1 MTTVRTLLQP
11 GRLTRRA
18 SASALSACALLLD
31 TTGAYASQSVHAP
44 ASAAAETIHELGI
57 ALYIG
62 AGAITLFVLVLAL
75 RALFGSP
82 RPASGALFVLGGGI
96 AFPVVV
102 LSVLLVASLLI
113 GNSLTRPPDSPVA
126 RIQVIG
132 HQWWWEV
139 RYLPPA
145 QPGSELALLLQEL
158 CGGAR
163 VSAATASNQL
173 RRDAPEAIV
182 LANEIRVPVGHAVEL
197 ELHTRDVIHSLWVP
211 ALGGKVDMIPGR
223 VNRLV
228 WQATQAGVY
237 RGQCAEYCGGPH
249 GLMGLVVIAQAPA
262 DYRAW
267 LQRQA
272 QPARP
277 PANAQL
283 THGQKTF
290 LQARCVECHTIRGT
304 AARATDGP
312 DLTHVAS
319 RRTLAAATLD
329 NHVGT
334 LAGWIADPQSIKPGN
349 RMPPAEH
356 LAGPELRALAAYLA
370 SLD

>member
-1 MTTVRTLLQP
+1 M
-11 GRLTRRA
+11 RA
-18 SASALSACALLLD
+18 M
-31 TTGAYASQSVHAP
+31 
-44 ASAAAETIHELGI
+44 
-57 ALYIG
+57 
-62 AGAITLFVLVLAL
+62 
-75 RALFGSP
+75 FGSP
-82 RPASGALFVLGGGI
+82 RPASSPLFVLGGGI

-113 GNSLTRPPDSPVA
+113 GNSLTRPPASPVA
-126 RIQVIG
+126 RIQVIA

-145 QPGSELALLLQEL
+145 KPGSELALLLQEL

-163 VSAATASNQL
+163 VAAASASKQPSQQL
-173 RRDAPEAIV
+173 QGDAPEAIV

-228 WQATQAGVY
+228 WQASRAGVY

-249 GLMGLVVIAQAPA
+249 GLMGLIVIAEDPA

-267 LQRQA
+267 LERQA
-272 QPARP
+272 GAARP

-283 THGQKTF
+283 ARGRKAF
-290 LQARCVECHTIRGT
+290 LQARCVECHAIRGT
-304 AARATDGP
+304 AARGTDGP

-334 LAGWIADPQSIKPGN
+334 LAGWIADPQRVKPGN
-349 RMPPAEH
+349 RMPPSKD

>member
-1 MTTVRTLLQP
+1 MLAAGP
-11 GRLTRRA
+11 A
-18 SASALSACALLLD
+18 SSA
-31 TTGAYASQSVHAP
+31 QSVHAP
-44 ASAAAETIHELGI
+44 ASTAAETIHELGI
-57 ALYIG
+57 AMYIG
-62 AGAITLFVLVLAL
+62 AGAITVFVLVLAL
-75 RALFGSP
+75 RALFGAP

-96 AFPVVV
+96 AFPVAV

-113 GNSLTRPPDSPVA
+113 ANSLTRPLASPVA

-163 VSAATASNQL
+163 VGTAAAKPASNP
-173 RRDAPEAIV
+173 RRGGAPDAIV

-197 ELHTRDVIHSLWVP
+197 ELHTRDVIHSMWVP

-277 PANAQL
+277 PANAHL
-283 THGQKTF
+283 AHGQKTF
-290 LQARCVECHTIRGT
+290 LQARCVECHAIRGT
-304 AARATDGP
+304 AARATDAP

-349 RMPPAEH
+349 RMPPSEH

>member
-1 MTTVRTLLQP
+1 MP
-11 GRLTRRA
+11 RRFEDA
-18 SASALSACALLLD
+18 ARDACIVTFPSACALLLAAG
-31 TTGAYASQSVHAP
+31 GAYAAQSVHAP
-44 ASAAAETIHELGI
+44 ASAAAETIHALGI
-57 ALYIG
+57 AMYIG
-62 AGAITLFVLVLAL
+62 AAAITLFVLVLAM
-75 RALFGSP
+75 RAMFGSP
-82 RPASGALFVLGGGI
+82 RPASGRLFVLGGGI
-96 AFPVVV
+96 AFPVVG

-113 GNSLTRPPDSPVA
+113 GNSLTRPPASPVA
-126 RIQVIG
+126 RIQVIA

-145 QPGSELALLLQEL
+145 KPGSELALLLQEL

-163 VSAATASNQL
+163 VAAASASQQL
-173 RRDAPEAIV
+173 QGDAPEAIV

-223 VNRLV
+223 VNRLA
-228 WQATQAGVY
+228 WQASRAGVY

-249 GLMGLVVIAQAPA
+249 GLMGLIVIAEDPA

-267 LQRQA
+267 LERQA
-272 QPARP
+272 GAARP

-283 THGQKTF
+283 ARGRKAF
-290 LQARCVECHTIRGT
+290 LQARCAECHAIRGT
-304 AARATDGP
+304 AARGTDGP
-312 DLTHVAS
+312 DLTHVGS

-334 LAGWIADPQSIKPGN
+334 LAGWIADPQSVKPGN
-349 RMPPAEH
+349 RMPSSQD